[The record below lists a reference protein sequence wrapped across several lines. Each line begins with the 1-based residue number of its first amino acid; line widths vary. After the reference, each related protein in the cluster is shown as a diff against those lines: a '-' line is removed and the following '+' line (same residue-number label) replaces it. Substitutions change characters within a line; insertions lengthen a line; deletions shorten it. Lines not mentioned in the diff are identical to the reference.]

1 MSIALTQCD
10 DVVASHDDGDDDNV
24 DVDNDDGIHLC
35 YYGDVA

>member
-10 DVVASHDDGDDDNV
+10 DVVAFHDDGDDD
-24 DVDNDDGIHLC
+24 DVDNDGIHLC